1 MRPVSETQTNKQN
14 NNIAMCGSGGK
25 GILESWETHQ
35 VLQGLTVLLSQLNST
50 ASAEATFWFRM
61 KTRPLQ
67 VIFS

>member
-1 MRPVSETQTNKQN
+1 
-14 NNIAMCGSGGK
+14 MCGSGGK